1 MTIYDNTNKN
11 STNDKIILLG
21 HGSKSKMARDSF
33 IELVNA
39 YKKNST
45 LISKYELS
53 YSFLELSQPLLEEI
67 NFKCKKKETKTKILI
82 IPLLL
87 FSGKH
92 TKEDIPNI
100 INKVS
105 KNFPE
110 LSFYLSQAFGSHKKL
125 AQLAHK
131 RVCQMKS
138 SSNNKINEINENFL
152 IYLGRGFREETSKE
166 EFNKQFE
173 LFIKLSN
180 DSKES
185 CQRFSKDKALTCF
198 VDLSTPSLEDA
209 LAEAI
214 ARGTKSIVIVPHL
227 LFFGRLLENIETQLK
242 LVRKKNHD
250 IKIDLAPPLGSDKL
264 IFDMIDEKIATHKS
278 FNNN

>member
-1 MTIYDNTNKN
+1 MTIYDNTNNN
-11 STNDKIILLG
+11 STNDKVILLG
-21 HGSKSKMARDSF
+21 HGSKSITAKNSF

-39 YKKNST
+39 YKKHST
-45 LISKYELS
+45 LISKYQLS
-53 YSFLELSQPLLEEI
+53 YAFLELSQPSLEEI
-67 NFKCKKKETKTKILI
+67 NFQCRRKETKTKILI

-87 FSGKH
+87 FAGKH
-92 TKEDIPNI
+92 TKEDIPSI

-110 LSFYLSQAFGSHKKL
+110 LSFYLSQAFGIHKKL

-131 RVCQMKS
+131 RVCQIKS
-138 SSNNKINEINENFL
+138 SSNDKINGINKNFL
-152 IYLGRGFREETSKE
+152 IYLGRGFREESSKK

-180 DSKES
+180 DNKDPSQK
-185 CQRFSKDKALTCF
+185 FSKDNALTCF
-198 VDLSTPSLEDA
+198 VDLSNPSLGDA

-214 ARGTKSIVIVPHL
+214 ARDAKRIVIVPHL

-250 IKIDLAPPLGSDKL
+250 IRIDLAPPLGSDKL
-264 IFDMIDEKIATHKS
+264 IFDIIDEKIAMHKS